1 MKPEKL
7 SLRQILSV
15 RCPMCGA
22 APKQK
27 CALST
32 GHPSSKTHLDRE
44 LAAAKGSCSEENAG
58 QAIVRIL
65 KAATS
70 GLRVLFQQ
78 K

>member
-1 MKPEKL
+1 
-7 SLRQILSV
+7 
-15 RCPMCGA
+15 MCGA

-44 LAAAKGSCSEENAG
+44 LAAAKGSRSEENAG